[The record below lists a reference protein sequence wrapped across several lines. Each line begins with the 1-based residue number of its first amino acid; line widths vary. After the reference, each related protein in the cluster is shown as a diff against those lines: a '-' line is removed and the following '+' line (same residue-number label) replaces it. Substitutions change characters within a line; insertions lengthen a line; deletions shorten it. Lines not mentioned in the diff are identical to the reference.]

1 VEHDDRGMRASSGG
15 GAVIFDDRLAV
26 GGEFALDPSGVG
38 ISGAEKKNCGRECA
52 AGYSIKFEN
61 G

>member
-1 VEHDDRGMRASSGG
+1 MRARSGG
-15 GAVIFDDRLAV
+15 GAVIFDDRLASRR
-26 GGEFALDPSGVG
+26 EFALDPSGVG

>member
-15 GAVIFDDRLAV
+15 GAVIFDDRLA
-26 GGEFALDPSGVG
+26 GRGEFAFDPSGVG
-38 ISGAEKKNCGRECA
+38 AGGDKKKNCGRECA

>member
-1 VEHDDRGMRASSGG
+1 MQARSGG
-15 GAVIFDDRLAV
+15 GAVIFDDRLASRR
-26 GGEFALDPSGVG
+26 EFALDPSGVG
-38 ISGAEKKNCGRECA
+38 TSGAEKKNCGRECA